1 MKTEMMFT
9 TGVSLGTMQDLEV
22 MLVGSAN
29 IDLVIRT
36 PRFPAPGETL
46 QGSDFQTFA
55 GGKGAN
61 QAVAIGKIGGNCGLI
76 AKVGSDGFGKQLIE
90 SLRTNNI
97 HINNVLQVST
107 ESTGVAVI
115 TVDAQGQNTILVAQ
129 GTNGLLAPE
138 EVRQGL
144 SHASFKV
151 LLVQLEIPM
160 EAVMEASKFASG
172 RIFILNP
179 APAQELSDELLSRV
193 DYLTPNETEA
203 HLLTGILPVDSKSC
217 DQAAAVI
224 LAKGVKNVLFTLGSM
239 GSYLANASGGR
250 LFPAIRVTPID
261 TTAAGDAFNGA
272 FAHFLASGET
282 VDRSIHLANIAG
294 ALCTT
299 KPGAQASMPSLAEI
313 LLHDQQEF

>member
-1 MKTEMMFT
+1 MMFT

-239 GSYLANASGGR
+239 GSYLANAS
-250 LFPAIRVTPID
+250 
-261 TTAAGDAFNGA
+261 
-272 FAHFLASGET
+272 
-282 VDRSIHLANIAG
+282 
-294 ALCTT
+294 
-299 KPGAQASMPSLAEI
+299 
-313 LLHDQQEF
+313 